1 MDITLYKPFEYS
13 MLCNKWFYLLNHSV
27 HFVYHNNQN
36 FPGIIIRTCPT
47 TPRAS
52 IISYLKLYGIE
63 KKKKE
68 SRLQETS
75 ISMLDYNCIHIVPML
90 TKDIHEISLTR
101 ETFMGRRD

>member
-1 MDITLYKPFEYS
+1 MILFVTIIPFILFITTIKISRELLFLGNLSNHSACQY
-13 MLCNKWFYLLNHSV
+13 YLLSKTIW
-27 HFVYHNNQN
+27 Y
-36 FPGIIIRTCPT
+36 R
-47 TPRAS
+47 
-52 IISYLKLYGIE
+52 
-63 KKKKE
+63 KKEKE